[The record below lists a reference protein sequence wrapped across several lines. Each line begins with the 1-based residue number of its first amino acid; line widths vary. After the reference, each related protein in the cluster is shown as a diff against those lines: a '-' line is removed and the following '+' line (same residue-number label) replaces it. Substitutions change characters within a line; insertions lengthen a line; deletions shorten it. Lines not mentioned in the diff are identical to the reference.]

1 MEAESGV
8 GAMSFEGK
16 VAVVAGAGGGMGLNI
31 ARDLVAAGA
40 DVTMVD
46 VKGRPAQMPT
56 GPGAAAY
63 VEAALTDE
71 AATRAAVEGAYAAG
85 GRLDYLV
92 NTVGVLWFGR
102 DRSVLDID
110 LEDWDR
116 VLAINLK
123 SLVHTVRAAVPLMR
137 RTGGGSMVHFS
148 SVQCLRGDAAPQDA
162 YQASKAGVVALSKS
176 FAIQFAGDGI
186 RSNTILPGGT
196 LSPMQARWDE
206 DAEARAA
213 VAASV
218 PLGRIGTTQDQAD
231 ACLFLLSDKAAYIT
245 GTELIVDG
253 GVTALP

>member
-1 MEAESGV
+1 
-8 GAMSFEGK
+8 MSFKGK
-16 VAVVAGAGGGMGLNI
+16 VAVVAGGGGGIGLNI

-40 DVTMVD
+40 RVTMID
-46 VKGRPAQMPT
+46 LKDPPRDMPT
-56 GPGAAAY
+56 RPGAADY
-63 VEAALTDE
+63 VEADLKDA
-71 AATRAAVEGAYAAG
+71 AATAAAIEGAYAAG

-110 LEDWDR
+110 LADWDR
-116 VLAINLK
+116 VLDINVK
-123 SLVHTVRAAVPLMR
+123 SMVHTVRAAVPLMR

-148 SVQCLRGDAAPQDA
+148 SIQCLRGDSAPQDA
-162 YQASKAGVVALSKS
+162 YQASKAAVMALSKS
-176 FAIQFAGDGI
+176 FAIQFAADGI

-196 LSPMQARWDE
+196 LSPMQARWDG
-206 DAEARAA
+206 DAEAQAA
-213 VAASV
+213 VAAAV
-218 PLGRIGTTQDQAD
+218 PLGRIGTAQDQAD

>member
-1 MEAESGV
+1 
-8 GAMSFEGK
+8 MSFEGK
-16 VAVVAGAGGGMGLNI
+16 VAVVAGGGGGMGLNI

-40 DVTMVD
+40 RVTMID
-46 VKGRPAQMPT
+46 LKGRPAEMPT
-56 GPGAAAY
+56 GPGAAEY
-63 VEAALTDE
+63 VEADLTDAAATE
-71 AATRAAVEGAYAAG
+71 AAIEGAYAAG
-85 GRLDYLV
+85 GQLDHLV

-110 LEDWDR
+110 LAAWDR

-123 SLVHTVRAAVPLMR
+123 SMVHTVRAAVPLMR

-148 SVQCLRGDAAPQDA
+148 SIQCLRGDAAPQDA

-176 FAIQFAGDGI
+176 FAIQFAGDSI

-231 ACLFLLSDKAAYIT
+231 ACLFLLSEKAAYIT
-245 GTELIVDG
+245 GTELVVDG